1 MAIPAGVLTNWAGNV
16 EMRPAAVHQP
26 SDLDS
31 LRRLVAASSSLR
43 VLGSRHSFSNVVASS
58 GDVVLLDR
66 MPPAI
71 EIDPEAATVRVG
83 GGVTYAQLLPTL
95 HAAGWA
101 LPNLASLPHI
111 TIAGAVSTG
120 THGSG
125 DTQRVLGT
133 AIRQLTIVGPGGDP
147 RTIQEGDDDFAG
159 SVVALG
165 TLGLV
170 TEVVLSLEPA
180 YEMTQRV
187 FVDVPL
193 PGSAAELDAVLGSAY
208 SVSLFTDWRSGAG
221 SAFLKDRVDRPVRP
235 RLPGHESQV
244 TVHPVPGMPTDFCTE
259 QHGVPGPWH
268 ERLPHFRAEFVPGA
282 GEELQSEYFVARDHA
297 PDAVARLGAMGDLLA
312 PLIHCGE
319 IRSVRGDEL
328 WLSPAYGRDTV
339 SFHFTW
345 LPDPQAVAPVLRAVE
360 DALLPLGARPH
371 WGKLTATAPGA
382 LLDSYPC
389 AARFVRLRDRV
400 DPDGVFLNDHLRAV
414 LHAR

>member
-16 EMRPAAVHQP
+16 EMRPVAVHQP
-26 SDLDS
+26 ADLDS

-43 VLGSRHSFSNVVASS
+43 VLGSRHSFSDVVASS

-66 MPPAI
+66 MPPAV
-71 EIDPEAATVRVG
+71 EIDPAAGTVRVG
-83 GGVTYAQLLPTL
+83 GGVTYAQLVPTL

-133 AIRQLTIVGPGGDP
+133 AVRRLSFVGPGGDL
-147 RTIQEGDDDFAG
+147 RTIREGDDDFAG
-159 SVVALG
+159 AVVALG
-165 TLGLV
+165 ALGPV
-170 TEVVLSLEPA
+170 TELVLSIEPA
-180 YEMTQRV
+180 YTMTQRV
-187 FVDVPL
+187 FIDVPL

-221 SAFLKDRVDRPVRP
+221 SVFLKDRVDRPVHP

-244 TVHPVPGMPTDFCTE
+244 TVHPVPGMPTDFCTG
-259 QHGVPGPWH
+259 QGGVPGIWH
-268 ERLPHFRAEFVPGA
+268 DRLPHFRAEFVPGA
-282 GEELQSEYFVARDHA
+282 GEELQSEYFVPRHRA
-297 PDAVARLGAMGDLLA
+297 PAAIARLAALGELLA

-328 WLSPAYGRDTV
+328 WLSPAYAQDSVT
-339 SFHFTW
+339 FHFTW
-345 LPDPQAVAPVLRAVE
+345 LPDLQAVAPALGPVE
-360 DALLPLGARPH
+360 GALLSLGARPH
-371 WGKLTATAPGA
+371 WAKLTATAPDA
-382 LLDSYPC
+382 LLGSYPC
-389 AARFVRLRDRV
+389 AARFARLRDRV
-400 DPDGVFLNDHLRAV
+400 DPDGVFLNDHLRAL
-414 LHAR
+414 LHRR